1 MLCAELWS
9 RGSPG
14 EQSSL
19 RAWTSCG
26 SYFLTVS
33 SLMANT
39 KERDLTWRGRFSWT
53 LENSLSL
60 LFVACWSFSEWFY
73 QPSKLKSHRM
83 RSFCELGRV
92 RLLTISHN
100 SIVTSLICC
109 FGWQICVLKKR
120 SSNTQLYRHSDK
132 SWIDLVVVTRR
143 RRARH
148 EDSTSACCF
157 KYLFS
162 SPTAGLW
169 RGGKGGLHQPQPL
182 ENCWGLITSLMDFF
196 FFFNWAL
203 NLSYCSVA
211 PSQWAST
218 VFVITEG

>member
-100 SIVTSLICC
+100 SIVTSLICR

-157 KYLFS
+157 KSLFI
-162 SPTAGLW
+162 THRRVMAG
-169 RGGKGGLHQPQPL
+169 RKGGAAPTTATGKLLRFDHKL
-182 ENCWGLITSLMDFF
+182 NGFF
-196 FFFNWAL
+196 FFF
-203 NLSYCSVA
+203 
-211 PSQWAST
+211 ST
-218 VFVITEG
+218 EL